1 MSTAVVVGG
10 GLSGLAA
17 AYRLKQAGVEVTV
30 LERGPGPGGRAQT
43 ERHGGYVVDTGPDAL
58 TESYHSYLGLLRE
71 LGLGDRVVASSPV
84 IGLVRG
90 GKLIDI
96 DAKRPWTLLRD
107 RPLSPAGVVRLLRGY
122 RRLSSTLKAVDSYQ
136 LVASADLD
144 DPDRSA
150 YDLALAHFGREVTDY
165 LIDPVM
171 RLTTGSGAR
180 EVSWLNVLGALTSWT
195 VPLINVRGGLSVLP
209 RALADAVPVTYGV
222 SVTGVQETG
231 AGSGETGAKGAG
243 AGGGTN
249 GTRAAVAV
257 GYTDADGRHHEI
269 AADGCVI
276 GAMYH
281 DGVLVWPELTRL
293 SEDFGDHL
301 RDVKLISVSLGYTVA
316 TASKAYAVQ
325 VPTVEQKDA
334 LLIFLQ
340 HNKAPDRVPDG
351 HSLVTIYTD
360 TLSTDAYLARGDAEI
375 VDWAAGVVESLCPEL
390 AGHRDL
396 DVVTRWPKAG
406 YLAAPGFWRRC
417 AALLDALPV
426 DGPVQV
432 AGDLFGAG
440 SMESAVRWGELAAE
454 HLVTR
459 FSSGGQQR
467 DIRKR
472 SARSGPPGNGVKR
485 YGSAQQFSNEGSPR
499 S

>member
-1 MSTAVVVGG
+1 VSTAVVVGG

-17 AYRLKQAGVEVTV
+17 AYRLKQSGVEVTV

-43 ERHGGYVVDTGPDAL
+43 EQHGGYVVDTGPDAL

-84 IGLVRG
+84 IGLVRR

-107 RPLSPAGVVRLLRGY
+107 RPLGPSAIFRLLRGY

-136 LVASADLD
+136 LVLSAGLD
-144 DPDRSA
+144 DPTRSA
-150 YDLALAHFGREVTDY
+150 YDLATEHFGREVTDY

-180 EVSWLNVLGALTSWT
+180 EASWLNVLGALTSWT

-209 RALADAVPVTYGV
+209 RALAEAVPVVYGA
-222 SVTGVQETG
+222 SVTGIDET
-231 AGSGETGAKGAG
+231 
-243 AGGGTN
+243 GTN
-249 GTRAAVAV
+249 GTGPVVTV
-257 GYTDADGRHHEI
+257 GYSDADGGHHEI

-281 DGVLVWPELTRL
+281 DGVEVWPELKRL
-293 SEDFGDHL
+293 SSDFADHL
-301 RDVKLISVSLGYTVA
+301 RNVKLISVSLGYTVP
-316 TASKAYAVQ
+316 TASRAYAVQ

-340 HNKAPDRVPDG
+340 HNKAPDRVPEG

-360 TLSTDAYLARGDAEI
+360 TLSTDAYLARSDAEI
-375 VDWAAGVVESLCPEL
+375 VEWAASVVESLCPEL

-396 DVVTRWPKAG
+396 EVVTRWPKAG
-406 YLAAPGFWRRC
+406 YLATPGFWRRS

-426 DGPVQV
+426 DGPIQV

-440 SMESAVRWGELAAE
+440 SMESAVRWGELAAKR
-454 HLVTR
+454 LVAR
-459 FSSGGQQR
+459 FG
-467 DIRKR
+467 
-472 SARSGPPGNGVKR
+472 SADGGPPENGVTQ
-485 YGSAQQFSNEGSPR
+485 YGSAQQFSNEGSGT